1 LIMKNDPNSSP
12 SFVKMEQA
20 RKLLHEGQVQE
31 SLMLAL
37 DALLQ
42 ELDQLREALL
52 ALQHATRPEG
62 ELLTP
67 ARPEEHDP
75 MAPDWLPPV
84 KPRVLH

>member
-1 LIMKNDPNSSP
+1 MKNDPNSSP
-12 SFVKMEQA
+12 SFAKMEQA
-20 RKLLHEGQVQE
+20 RKLFNEGQVQE

-52 ALQHATRPEG
+52 ALQHATRPELDLG
-62 ELLTP
+62 
-67 ARPEEHDP
+67 PERLEEP
-75 MAPDWLPPV
+75 EALAPDWLPPV

>member
-1 LIMKNDPNSSP
+1 MKNDSIPSP

-20 RKLLHEGQVQE
+20 RKLLNEGQFQE

-52 ALQHATRPEG
+52 ALQNATRPEG
-62 ELLTP
+62 EPLAP
-67 ARPEEHDP
+67 ERPEEPDP
-75 MAPDWLPPV
+75 LAPDWLPPV